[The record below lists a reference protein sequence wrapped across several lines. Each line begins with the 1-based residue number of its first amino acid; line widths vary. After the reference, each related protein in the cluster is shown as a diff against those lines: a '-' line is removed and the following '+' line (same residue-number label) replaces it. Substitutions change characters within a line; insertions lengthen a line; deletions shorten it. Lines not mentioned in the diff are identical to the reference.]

1 MDRILITGGSGFVG
15 TNLVRELVRKG
26 FSLRIVDDFSTGLT
40 SNLSGLDVEVV
51 AGSIAHKDTVRAS
64 CEGVQSVVHL
74 AARGSVPRSIQEPLP
89 TGQVNSQGTLN
100 LLEEARKTGAHV
112 IFASSSS
119 VYGRNDALPKTESMW
134 VSPMNPY
141 AASKLSAEAYC
152 SAYAAAYGV
161 PVTVFRFFNIF
172 GPWQRPDH
180 DYAAVIPRWIRAA
193 LDGRPIPIDGD
204 GTQTRDFTFVD
215 DVVNVLES
223 TITTGLVH
231 PTPINLAFGNRMS
244 LNDVHAT
251 LERVIGKSLPVEFR
265 PPRDT
270 DVPHSQNDPRL
281 LKELFPSVK
290 PVAFETA
297 LAATVAWMRGSMV
310 QLL

>member
-15 TNLVRELVRKG
+15 TSLVRAL
-26 FSLRIVDDFSTGLT
+26 LRDSVSIRVLDDFSTGLP
-40 SNLSGLDVEVV
+40 SNLSGLDVEVI
-51 AGSIAHKDTVRAS
+51 AGSVTDKDAVRAS
-64 CEGVQSVVHL
+64 CAGVQSIVHL
-74 AARGSVPRSIQEPLP
+74 AARGSVPRSIEEPWP
-89 TGQVNSQGTLN
+89 TDQVNSHGTLN
-100 LLEEARKTGAHV
+100 ILEEARKTGAHV
-112 IFASSSS
+112 IFSSSSS

-180 DYAAVIPRWIRAA
+180 DYAAVIPRWVRAA
-193 LDGRPIPIDGD
+193 LDGTAIPVDGD
-204 GTQTRDFTFVD
+204 GTQTRDFTYVD
-215 DVVNVLES
+215 DVVDVLEA

-231 PTPINLAFGNRMS
+231 PTPINLAFGNRIS

-281 LKELFPSVK
+281 LKELFPSVT

-297 LAATVAWMRGSMV
+297 LAATVEWMRGSTV
-310 QLL
+310 QRP